1 MCSKERD
8 ANARFGVGVVV
19 AVAAN
24 VVAFFDDEGGLT
36 EFGGVVFGNDAAGE
50 AGADY
55 AIVVFFGEGIFF
67 VGRGGCGGVGGL
79 FWFRIVHFSNS
90 NPLDYW

>member
-67 VGRGGCGGVGGL
+67 VGGGGGCVGGL
-79 FWFRIVHFSNS
+79 FWCRIVHFSNS